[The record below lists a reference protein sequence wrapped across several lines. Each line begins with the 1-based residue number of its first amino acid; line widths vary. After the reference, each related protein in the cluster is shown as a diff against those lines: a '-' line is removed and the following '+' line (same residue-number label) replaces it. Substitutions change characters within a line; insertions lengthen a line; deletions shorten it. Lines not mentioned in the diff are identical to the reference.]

1 MITDDEL
8 LLYYY
13 RDGLE
18 PDERARIAAALA
30 EQPELAQRLHRL
42 VGRLDEVA
50 AIPEAKVPVAT
61 QERWKAALAQAAQ
74 ERPTTQNLR
83 PFRRP
88 YTDARWLAAA
98 AAVVVA
104 VVSVLYV
111 IDSTPPSPTIANVTP
126 PPAETPTAS
135 FTSPPT
141 EAPSGAAEASPY
153 ERGLKTHL
161 ASTERQLASLEE
173 ATPEERA
180 RLIETII
187 EQNRLYAVAAERA
200 GEPQL
205 ARVLRAFSP
214 VLESMRQGEGNPA
227 ADAAQLSFELRI
239 MQGRLAGGVPAN
251 TVSTL

>member
-18 PDERARIAAALA
+18 PTDRARIAAALA
-30 EQPELAQRLHRL
+30 AQPELAQRLHKL

-50 AIPEAKVPVAT
+50 AIPEVKVPLET
-61 QERWKAALAQAAQ
+61 QQRWKAALEQAAAR
-74 ERPTTQNLR
+74 RPTTQNLR
-83 PFRRP
+83 PRRP
-88 YTDARWLAAA
+88 FTDARWLAAA

-104 VVSVLYV
+104 IVSVFYV
-111 IDSTPPSPTIANVTP
+111 IDSPPRAPTMANV
-126 PPAETPTAS
+126 A
-135 FTSPPT
+135 PPT
-141 EAPSGAAEASPY
+141 DSPAAGAADASAY

-187 EQNRLYAVAAERA
+187 EQNRLYALAAERA

-214 VLESMRQGEGNPA
+214 VLESMRQGEGNTA
-227 ADAAQLSFELRI
+227 ADAAQLSFEMRV
-239 MQGRLAGGVPAN
+239 MQSRLAGGLPAN